1 MLKSFLFLEIKPLL
15 TINPTKYSC
24 ILTLFVLLLMN
35 SCSNP
40 YKNLTKTEYTEK
52 NIKKIPF
59 ALPHSEKAIIYK
71 ADITFYKNNFGGL
84 LIIKKIEEESYR
96 IALTTQFGLKI
107 FDYELNQGK
116 LNVVFCIDQLNKN
129 LIIKTFEEDF
139 NLLLLQQD
147 FEKLIELKNPETQ
160 QKIWELKSGKVSTYY
175 IQNNESMSIDNII
188 KSKRN
193 SEKISVG
200 LHNYNNDL
208 PGEINLEHHNIKLKM
223 NLKLLQ

>member
-1 MLKSFLFLEIKPLL
+1 MRKRSRILNVNFSHKNKLTFYNVLFLLFLL
-15 TINPTKYSC
+15 SLI
-24 ILTLFVLLLMN
+24 N
-35 SCSNP
+35 SCTNP
-40 YKNLTKTEYTEK
+40 YKKLTKTELSEN
-52 NIKKIPF
+52 NIKSIPYL
-59 ALPHSEKAIIYK
+59 LPHSEKAIIYK

-107 FDYELNQGK
+107 FDFELTQGK
-116 LNVVFCIDQLNKN
+116 LTVVFCIDQLNKN

-139 NLLLLQQD
+139 SLLLIQQD
-147 FEKLIELKNPETQ
+147 FEKLIELKNPEKQ

-208 PGEINLEHHNIKLKM
+208 PGEINLEHNNIKLKM